1 MAATT
6 QSTIDRAAPRPGSG
20 GARDRRP
27 PTRRCLVTG
36 ERLPSERMLRFVIGP
51 DNVVVPDVEGEL
63 PGRGLWLTA
72 RRDIVESART
82 GKRFARAARAAVRTP
97 DDLSERVEDLLA
109 RRCLRYLGLA
119 RRAGV
124 AASGFQS
131 VRDWLRRDKVAV
143 LLTASDGAQD
153 GAGKLHGMRPEL
165 PVIRLFAAG
174 ELGAALGRQMAVH
187 VAVAPGRLADCLRRE
202 TLRLEGFRRYSDG
215 GSAETAAHT
224 AGKGR
229 KREDGE

>member
-6 QSTIDRAAPRPGSG
+6 QGTIDRAAPRPGSD
-20 GARDRRP
+20 GARVRRP

-36 ERLPSERMLRFVIGP
+36 ERLPSERMLRFVVGP
-51 DNVVVPDVEGEL
+51 DKVVVPDVEGEL

-72 RRDIVESART
+72 RRDIVEAALA

-97 DDLSERVEDLLA
+97 DDLADRIEDLLA

-124 AASGFQS
+124 AASGFQG

-143 LLTASDGAQD
+143 LLTAIDGAQD

-165 PVIRLFAAG
+165 PVIRLFTAG
-174 ELGAALGRQMAVH
+174 ELGAALGRDMAVH
-187 VAVAPGRLADCLRRE
+187 VALAPGRLADCLRRE
-202 TLRLEGFRRYSDG
+202 ALRLEGFRRHTDG
-215 GSAETAAHT
+215 GAAEMAAHT
-224 AGKGR
+224 GGR
-229 KREDGE
+229 KFEDGE